1 MRWLLLAVA
10 LAAVALPGLAGADD
24 DPAPPHIYR
33 WVDENGIAHYTTD
46 AQRIPKSLRRRFGLP
61 AEPLAR
67 EPLDA
72 RAPAPPVAQPAPGR
86 GPDAWAAQEKSA
98 TPAVEA
104 GPPEG
109 NSESHAGASAELAL
123 GGADATSSE
132 RLAQLEL
139 RIAELAAA
147 IAADEDRLSAF
158 IGDPG
163 PGDAV
168 ERGDTPEFRQ
178 IAARLPQ
185 RLQELEALR
194 SERDALRSETAP

>member
-1 MRWLLLAVA
+1 MRLLLLAVA
-10 LAAVALPGLAGADD
+10 LAALALPGRAGADD
-24 DPAPPHIYR
+24 GPAPPHIYR

-46 AQRIPKSLRRRFGLP
+46 PERIPKSLRRRFGLP
-61 AEPLAR
+61 AEPLVR
-67 EPLDA
+67 QPLDA
-72 RAPAPPVAQPAPGR
+72 RAPVPPVAPSAPGR
-86 GPDAWAAQEKSA
+86 GPDAWAGQEKSA
-98 TPAVEA
+98 APAVETSPLEG
-104 GPPEG
+104 GPDQRG
-109 NSESHAGASAELAL
+109 GASAEIAL
-123 GGADATSSE
+123 GGADAGSSE

-178 IAARLPQ
+178 IAARLPK

-194 SERDALRSETAP
+194 AERDALRSETTP